1 MIEECAKFKA
11 DRIASLAKKMHI
23 ATDEQSN
30 EEAAHAFAENIRQKI
45 AKANL
50 PARLKELSISLEQL
64 ALAAEDAGTLDIVNN
79 LPRSMN
85 SDDLFGLIKT
95 AY

>member
-1 MIEECAKFKA
+1 MVEECAKFKA
-11 DRIASLAKKMHI
+11 DRIAYLAKKMNI
-23 ATDEQSN
+23 AQPEQTD
-30 EEAAHAFAENIRQKI
+30 EEAARAFAENIRQRI

-50 PARLKELSISLEQL
+50 PARLKDLSISLEQL
-64 ALAAEDAGTLDIVNN
+64 ALAAEDAGQLDIVNN

-95 AY
+95 AF